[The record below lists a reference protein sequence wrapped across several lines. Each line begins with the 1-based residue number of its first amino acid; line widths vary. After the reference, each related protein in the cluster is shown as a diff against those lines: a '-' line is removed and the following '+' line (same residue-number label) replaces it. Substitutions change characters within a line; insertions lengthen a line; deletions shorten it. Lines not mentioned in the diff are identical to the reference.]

1 MRQFNTGDELGALS
15 VLDHLRAARDSARQA
30 RGNAMSMVFVSC
42 ARADL
47 PRVGPL
53 VQALEKHSRSV

>member
-1 MRQFNTGDELGALS
+1 
-15 VLDHLRAARDSARQA
+15 
-30 RGNAMSMVFVSC
+30 MSMVFVSC